1 MTSIPLA
8 VSFDCTPP
16 DNASKIQNSLTKF
29 LNGASGKLG
38 SAYDMVDGL
47 NTAVSEISESMS
59 SLTTSMS
66 SLLEDKLS
74 EFVSSGLSAA
84 KDHIFNKISS
94 PLAAIAQN
102 TSFLNTAFKPIGKL
116 FGAFGCLGKTIKK
129 ALTNTIKNLLTNMIG
144 KGFINPLECA
154 VEDFIGT
161 LTNKISGMME
171 GIIGPLIEPIN
182 SLFSVIGKGFG
193 SVAGVLGKGLNILNT
208 VNGLLNCKESGAKC
222 HEIETWKLNGGG
234 KKPDSK
240 KKKQNFISKA
250 IDKGTKKIDN
260 LAGRLDD
267 KIQNWDGVKRIDK
280 FEEQKLLNEFKEKNP
295 NATEAEIEAERKKI
309 QDSLP
314 EFTPDCNT
322 GNIFDCG
329 LPRVE
334 FFGGGGE
341 GGAGSVILGN
351 FIQELDDAIAGTAV
365 SFTDGTT
372 STIGGSIIQDVKTT
386 GSILGVDLTYPGEG
400 YTSEPLVSFVDNCD
414 QGYGAY
420 GRATIDKDP
429 NSPTFGQ
436 ITGVLMLSEGEN
448 YPTGEQVDVFV
459 EKIVVENGG
468 SGYKLEDEIED
479 FEICGVDENG
489 TITKVCTN
497 DKAYRSTPS
506 LNINTITGSGAVL
519 TPVMTTRRRETGV
532 INVIDCIT
540 PRGNIVGYV
549 NGKEYNGPF
558 HVMPNGQKM
567 TGLKHSDTD
576 TIIYGTPQESL
587 RSGGAPSSNIGSTKV
602 RLSSIQ
608 ELIQKSESTQ
618 VQQTETTETSEN
630 MELYSDPVDEA
641 QTQIDTS
648 GGSTP
653 PPSSPPPSSPPSSG
667 SSGGGYGY

>member
-1 MTSIPLA
+1 MTSTPLA

-16 DNASKIQNSLTKF
+16 ENASKIQKSLTKF

-38 SAYDMVDGL
+38 GAFDMVSGL
-47 NTAVSEISESMS
+47 DTAVSEISESMS
-59 SLTTSMS
+59 TLTTSMS

-74 EFVSSGLSAA
+74 EFVSTGLTAA
-84 KDHIFNKISS
+84 KNFIFNKISN

-102 TSFLNTAFKPIGKL
+102 NSFLTSAFKPIGNL
-116 FGAFGCLGKTIKK
+116 FGAFGCLGSTIKK
-129 ALTNTIKNLLTNMIG
+129 ALTNTVKNLLTNMIG

-161 LTNKISGMME
+161 LTNKISGLMD

-182 SLFSVIGKGFG
+182 KLFSIVGMGFG
-193 SVAGVLGKGLNILNT
+193 KVTDVLGKGLNIVNKL
-208 VNGLLNCKESGAKC
+208 NGLLNCKESGAKC
-222 HEIETWKLNGGG
+222 HEVESWTLNKGSQ
-234 KKPDSK
+234 KPDSK
-240 KKKQNFISKA
+240 KKKQNFISRA
-250 IDKGTKKIDN
+250 INKGNEKIGN
-260 LAGRLDD
+260 LTGKLDE

-329 LPRVE
+329 LPRVQ

-351 FIQELDDAIAGTAV
+351 FIEELDTSISETEV
-365 SFTDGTT
+365 VVDGETQPV
-372 STIGGSIIQDVKTT
+372 GSILEDVKVT
-386 GSILGVDLTYPGEG
+386 GSILGVDMTYPGEG

-436 ITGVLMLSEGEN
+436 ITGVLMISEGEN
-448 YPTGEQVDVFV
+448 YPTGEQVDLFV
-459 EKIVVENGG
+459 DKIVVEKGG
-468 SGYKLEDEIED
+468 SGYKLNEKAGD

-489 TITKVCTN
+489 SITKVCTN
-497 DKAYRSTPS
+497 DKAYRSSPPIS
-506 LNINTITGSGAVL
+506 IDSNGRGAIL
-519 TPVMTTRRRETGV
+519 TPVLTKRRRQSELIT
-532 INVIDCIT
+532 VIDCIT
-540 PRGNIVGYV
+540 PRNNIVGYV
-549 NGKEYNGPF
+549 NGKGYNGPF

-567 TGLKHSDTD
+567 TGAVHTESDD
-576 TIIYGTPQESL
+576 IIYNTPQESL
-587 RSGGAPSSNIGSTKV
+587 RDGSPRGASSTRVNL
-602 RLSSIQ
+602 RSIQ
-608 ELIQKSESTQ
+608 QLIQES
-618 VQQTETTETSEN
+618 ETTQTTESADT
-630 MELYSDPVDEA
+630 YTDPVDDA
-641 QTQIDTS
+641 MDMDMDTDIDPT
-648 GGSTP
+648 
-653 PPSSPPPSSPPSSG
+653 PPSSPPPSTPP

>member
-1 MTSIPLA
+1 MTSTPLA

-16 DNASKIQNSLTKF
+16 ENASKIQKSLTKF

-38 SAYDMVDGL
+38 GAFDMVSGL
-47 NTAVSEISESMS
+47 DTAVSEISESMS
-59 SLTTSMS
+59 TLTTSMS

-74 EFVSSGLSAA
+74 EFVSTGLTAA
-84 KDHIFNKISS
+84 KNFIFNKISN

-102 TSFLNTAFKPIGKL
+102 NSFLTSAFKPIGNL
-116 FGAFGCLGKTIKK
+116 FGAFGCLGSTIKK
-129 ALTNTIKNLLTNMIG
+129 ALTNTVKNLLTNMIG

-161 LTNKISGMME
+161 LTNKISGLMD

-182 SLFSVIGKGFG
+182 KLFSIVGMGFG
-193 SVAGVLGKGLNILNT
+193 KVTDVLGKGLNIVNKL
-208 VNGLLNCKESGAKC
+208 NGLLNCKESGAKC
-222 HEIETWKLNGGG
+222 HEVESWTLNKGSQ
-234 KKPDSK
+234 KPDSK
-240 KKKQNFISKA
+240 KKKQNFISRA
-250 IDKGTKKIDN
+250 INKGNEKIGN
-260 LAGRLDD
+260 LTGKLDE

-329 LPRVE
+329 LPRVQ

-351 FIQELDDAIAGTAV
+351 FIEELDTSISETEV
-365 SFTDGTT
+365 VVDGETQPV
-372 STIGGSIIQDVKTT
+372 GSILEDVKVT
-386 GSILGVDLTYPGEG
+386 GSILGVDMTYPGEG

-436 ITGVLMLSEGEN
+436 ITGVLMISEGEN
-448 YPTGEQVDVFV
+448 YPTGEQVDLFV
-459 EKIVVENGG
+459 DKIVVEKGG
-468 SGYKLEDEIED
+468 SGYKLNEKAGD

-489 TITKVCTN
+489 SITKVCTN
-497 DKAYRSTPS
+497 DKAYRSSPPIS
-506 LNINTITGSGAVL
+506 IDSNGRGAIL
-519 TPVMTTRRRETGV
+519 TPVLTKRRRQSELIT
-532 INVIDCIT
+532 VIDCIT
-540 PRGNIVGYV
+540 PRNNIVGYV

-567 TGLKHSDTD
+567 TGAVHTESDD
-576 TIIYGTPQESL
+576 IIYNTPQESL
-587 RSGGAPSSNIGSTKV
+587 RDGSPRGASSTRVNL
-602 RLSSIQ
+602 RSIQ
-608 ELIQKSESTQ
+608 QLIQES
-618 VQQTETTETSEN
+618 ETTQTTESADT
-630 MELYSDPVDEA
+630 YTDPVDDA
-641 QTQIDTS
+641 MDMDMDTDIDPTPPS
-648 GGSTP
+648 SPPQST
-653 PPSSPPPSSPPSSG
+653 PPSSPPPSTTPSNG
-667 SSGGGYGY
+667 GGGGYGY